1 MSFSSSSSEEDY
13 FLPHQGSTQ
22 VLAGW
27 WSEIRG
33 LAASW
38 RRRPGNGLPRQGLL
52 DRLCACPC
60 LVVAPSHVDTSNRAN
75 ISGLSEFE
83 TLVMSEFE
91 MPHASNALPGDS
103 EGDGGWTTDFLR
115 AHDDQSGVRETA
127 DSAAASKESE
137 AACASVCAAQVRM
150 KDHTNHDAFGEAG
163 KSCSI
168 CAAETRMNTHFALP
182 CLHAACSQCWDTW
195 LKERTKCMMCN
206 TEVLHVQRYAES
218 LVPLQ
223 AHEVPGT
230 PAAVLY
236 DINAA
241 LESAGAAVLESLVSI
256 KSRLVEL
263 DAQVEDRQ
271 SHLQGSIWRMSP
283 DVRNSVASVEMLA
296 VSEDLEL
303 LRLTLLDAGQP
314 SLLLDDPPFVLLHSR
329 VRDLEAVL
337 RRLGDALESY
347 HADQD
352 ALPPLRITLGL
363 LRDCAPAVVLAQWK
377 LCSST
382 LLALLRDRV
391 PDMLAKIQR
400 ALGEFD
406 GGDSAD
412 SLHGER

>member
-1 MSFSSSSSEEDY
+1 MSFSSSSSEEED
-13 FLPHQGSTQ
+13 FLPHQGATQ

-60 LVVAPSHVDTSNRAN
+60 LAVAPSHVDTSNRAN
-75 ISGLSEFE
+75 VSGLSEFE

-91 MPHASNALPGDS
+91 MPYASNALPGDGES
-103 EGDGGWTTDFLR
+103 DGRWAMDLLR
-115 AHDDQSGVRETA
+115 AHDDRFGARETA
-127 DSAAASKESE
+127 GSAATFKESE
-137 AACASVCAAQVRM
+137 AACAAQVRM
-150 KDHTNHDAFGEAG
+150 EDHTNHDAFGEAG

-223 AHEVPGT
+223 AHEVLET

-303 LRLTLLDAGQP
+303 LRLTLLDAGQS

-329 VRDLEAVL
+329 LRYLEAVL
-337 RRLGDALESY
+337 LRLGDALDSY

-352 ALPPLRITLGL
+352 ALPPLRITLRL

-377 LCSST
+377 LCASA

-391 PDMLAKIQR
+391 PDMLEKIHR
-400 ALGEFD
+400 ALGELD
-406 GGDSAD
+406 GGDRAD